1 MRAPATLSRH
11 TLGSHT
17 IQFENTPFS
26 SALGEFTQ
34 NSLQK
39 VQELVSIGTVEP
51 VEVERLLKHHVDH
64 YMCAGN
70 FPDPNDRAY
79 YHCLYDI
86 KNSTLLWVHQ
96 EPWQQLLMTMYGNT
110 ISLMDATYKTTRH
123 DLPLFFIS
131 VRTTTGYCVVAEF
144 IVQSESATHIQ
155 EALSLISWNPKWN
168 SRYFM
173 TDYLK

>member
-1 MRAPATLSRH
+1 MHP
-11 TLGSHT
+11 HT
-17 IQFENTPFS
+17 I
-26 SALGEFTQ
+26 SATQQRKSWVLHKEFTQ

-51 VEVERLLKHHVDH
+51 VEVEVERLLKHHVDH